1 MDYSRVA
8 KEILTYVGG
17 KENVEELRYCFTRLR
32 FELSDQSKVD
42 EEALKEID
50 EVISV
55 VESGGQLQIVL
66 GKNVEKMYEEITPLL
81 SEAEV
86 DSTKAKS
93 SNQSIANRLLNNIAA
108 IFTPVV
114 PAIAASGMI
123 KGLLAIAVMIADA
136 YFGVNIEEYTTY
148 IILNAASDA
157 IFYFMPIIL
166 AYTSAKVFK
175 ANEFVAMI
183 IGGTLVYPT
192 ILELME
198 GEAGVT
204 FLQMAVTQA
213 DYASTVMPI
222 IITVYF
228 LSYVQRFFER
238 IIPDVMKII
247 MVPTFS
253 VLVMIPATLMLFGP
267 IGIYLGNAVN
277 WMYYYIMDFSSV
289 LLGAFVGGLWCVLVI
304 FGAHRALVPIGIND
318 VAQTG
323 RQSILAFAGAANF
336 AQAGAALGVFFK
348 TKNKPLKTVAMSAC
362 VTALFGITEPAIY
375 GTNLRLKTP
384 MVYAVVCSTIGGAIM
399 GWGGSYGNA
408 FANQGVLTI
417 PVYAEAGT
425 RAFMAYLIGIA
436 VSFFGACI
444 MTVIFGFKD
453 VTNEVVETG
462 NPKEELT
469 KNKLGSTVA
478 TQN

>member
-1 MDYSRVA
+1 MNYSRVA
-8 KEILTYVGG
+8 KEILSYVGG
-17 KENVEELRYCFTRLR
+17 RENVEELNYCFTRLR

-42 EEALKEID
+42 EEALENIA

-55 VESGGQLQIVL
+55 IKSGGQFQVVL
-66 GKNVEKMYEEITPLL
+66 GKNVEKVYEEVAPLL
-81 SEAEV
+81 SEGETSQ
-86 DSTKAKS
+86 STKSSKAS

-123 KGLLAIAVMIADA
+123 KGLLAIAVMIADT
-136 YFGVNIEEYTTY
+136 YFGVEIEGYTTY
-148 IILNAASDA
+148 VILNAASDA
-157 IFYFMPIIL
+157 VFYFMPIIL

-183 IGGTLVYPT
+183 IGGTLVYPS

-204 FLQMAVTQA
+204 FLRMAVTQA

-238 IIPDVMKII
+238 VIPDVMKII
-247 MVPTFS
+247 MVPTMS

-267 IGIYLGNAVN
+267 IGIYIGNAVN
-277 WMYYYIMDFSSV
+277 WTYYYIMDFSSI

-362 VTALFGITEPAIY
+362 MTALFGITEPAIY

-425 RAFMAYLIGIA
+425 RAFMAYLIGIG
-436 VSFFGACI
+436 VSFFGACL
-444 MTVIFGFKD
+444 MTIVFGFKD
-453 VTNEVVETG
+453 VTSAVENSKYEETNEID
-462 NPKEELT
+462 
-469 KNKLGSTVA
+469 STIV